1 MKKTLL
7 KTTITSFVIT
17 FILSLF
23 LIDRTILTTDA
34 AGLSSPM
41 TLSISEYL
49 SKIFGYS
56 LVITAIIGLSFYLI
70 NFIQKKA

>member
-1 MKKTLL
+1 MKKNLL
-7 KTTITSFVIT
+7 KTTIASFVII

-49 SKIFGYS
+49 SKVFGYS
-56 LVITAIIGLSFYLI
+56 LVITAIIVLGVYLI
-70 NFIQKKA
+70 SFIQKKG

>member
-1 MKKTLL
+1 MKNTLL
-7 KTTITSFVIT
+7 KTLIATFVIT

-23 LIDRTILTTDA
+23 LIDRKILTTDA

-56 LVITAIIGLSFYLI
+56 LVITAIIVLGVYLI
-70 NFIQKKA
+70 RFIQKKA